1 MNYKPT
7 SAHSPSRL
15 ARKLWD
21 GILKSMIQH
30 MPEQFFP
37 LFKHAFGKDYPE
49 GASIELLTTE
59 YSAPGKSSP
68 ENLSSVFADIVMRI
82 AGTDIYHLEG
92 QMEKD
97 RRISFRMFEYDTHI
111 ALLYGISEEVKADAS
126 SGTDCR
132 PSLLRFP
139 ASIILYLDNNHTI
152 PEQSVCKILLSDNTE
167 ALYSVPVIKIQ
178 DYSLQ
183 QIHQRHLTLFLP
195 FTLLRFRPRL
205 NSAQNP
211 VTKKELTIFVNKI
224 ITILNDELSKNNI
237 TQRQYKDYINYL
249 RDAASQIFIHHPQL
263 RKEVTDM
270 LTEIVP
276 SYSALEDQ
284 LTEWITAKVTREV
297 TAKVTDEVTAKVT
310 DEVTAKVTDEVTAKV
325 TDEVT
330 AKLSDEMSTEYQK
343 KLQEETALFTLKL
356 QKKESQLSAVNMEN
370 ARLRALLKNHGI
382 DIRESFL

>member
-1 MNYKPT
+1 M
-7 SAHSPSRL
+7 
-15 ARKLWD
+15 
-21 GILKSMIQH
+21 
-30 MPEQFFP
+30 
-37 LFKHAFGKDYPE
+37 
-49 GASIELLTTE
+49 
-59 YSAPGKSSP
+59 
-68 ENLSSVFADIVMRI
+68 
-82 AGTDIYHLEG
+82 
-92 QMEKD
+92 
-97 RRISFRMFEYDTHI
+97 
-111 ALLYGISEEVKADAS
+111 
-126 SGTDCR
+126 
-132 PSLLRFP
+132 
-139 ASIILYLDNNHTI
+139 
-152 PEQSVCKILLSDNTE
+152 
-167 ALYSVPVIKIQ
+167 
-178 DYSLQ
+178 
-183 QIHQRHLTLFLP
+183 
-195 FTLLRFRPRL
+195 
-205 NSAQNP
+205 
-211 VTKKELTIFVNKI
+211 
-224 ITILNDELSKNNI
+224 ILNDELSKNNI

-249 RDAASQIFIHHPQL
+249 RDAASQIFIHHPKL

-356 QKKESQLSAVNMEN
+356 QKKESQLSAANMEN

>member
-1 MNYKPT
+1 M
-7 SAHSPSRL
+7 
-15 ARKLWD
+15 
-21 GILKSMIQH
+21 
-30 MPEQFFP
+30 
-37 LFKHAFGKDYPE
+37 
-49 GASIELLTTE
+49 
-59 YSAPGKSSP
+59 
-68 ENLSSVFADIVMRI
+68 
-82 AGTDIYHLEG
+82 
-92 QMEKD
+92 
-97 RRISFRMFEYDTHI
+97 
-111 ALLYGISEEVKADAS
+111 
-126 SGTDCR
+126 
-132 PSLLRFP
+132 
-139 ASIILYLDNNHTI
+139 
-152 PEQSVCKILLSDNTE
+152 
-167 ALYSVPVIKIQ
+167 
-178 DYSLQ
+178 
-183 QIHQRHLTLFLP
+183 
-195 FTLLRFRPRL
+195 
-205 NSAQNP
+205 
-211 VTKKELTIFVNKI
+211 TIFVNKI

-249 RDAASQIFIHHPQL
+249 RDAASQIFIHHPKL

>member
-1 MNYKPT
+1 M
-7 SAHSPSRL
+7 
-15 ARKLWD
+15 
-21 GILKSMIQH
+21 
-30 MPEQFFP
+30 
-37 LFKHAFGKDYPE
+37 
-49 GASIELLTTE
+49 
-59 YSAPGKSSP
+59 
-68 ENLSSVFADIVMRI
+68 
-82 AGTDIYHLEG
+82 
-92 QMEKD
+92 
-97 RRISFRMFEYDTHI
+97 
-111 ALLYGISEEVKADAS
+111 
-126 SGTDCR
+126 
-132 PSLLRFP
+132 
-139 ASIILYLDNNHTI
+139 
-152 PEQSVCKILLSDNTE
+152 
-167 ALYSVPVIKIQ
+167 
-178 DYSLQ
+178 
-183 QIHQRHLTLFLP
+183 
-195 FTLLRFRPRL
+195 
-205 NSAQNP
+205 
-211 VTKKELTIFVNKI
+211 TIFVNKI
-224 ITILNDELSKNNI
+224 IMILNDELSKNNI

-249 RDAASQIFIHHPQL
+249 RDAASQIFIHHPKL

-284 LTEWITAKVTREV
+284 LTEWITAKVTREVTAKVTDEV

>member
-1 MNYKPT
+1 M
-7 SAHSPSRL
+7 
-15 ARKLWD
+15 
-21 GILKSMIQH
+21 
-30 MPEQFFP
+30 
-37 LFKHAFGKDYPE
+37 
-49 GASIELLTTE
+49 
-59 YSAPGKSSP
+59 
-68 ENLSSVFADIVMRI
+68 
-82 AGTDIYHLEG
+82 
-92 QMEKD
+92 
-97 RRISFRMFEYDTHI
+97 
-111 ALLYGISEEVKADAS
+111 
-126 SGTDCR
+126 
-132 PSLLRFP
+132 
-139 ASIILYLDNNHTI
+139 
-152 PEQSVCKILLSDNTE
+152 
-167 ALYSVPVIKIQ
+167 
-178 DYSLQ
+178 
-183 QIHQRHLTLFLP
+183 
-195 FTLLRFRPRL
+195 
-205 NSAQNP
+205 
-211 VTKKELTIFVNKI
+211 TIFVNKI

-249 RDAASQIFIHHPQL
+249 RDAASQIFIHHPKL

-284 LTEWITAKVTREV
+284 LTEWITAKVTR
-297 TAKVTDEVTAKVT
+297 EVTAKVT